1 MRRRLAARIPALWPP
16 GPHALAA
23 VAAKAV
29 DAVFGR
35 TRPVMSCF
43 VAPDD
48 AAGHRARTAALPVRL
63 GPRGVEVVIVP
74 SLSVVDQVALDNAML
89 L

>member
-1 MRRRLAARIPALWPP
+1 
-16 GPHALAA
+16 

-35 TRPVMSCF
+35 TRPMVSCF
-43 VAPDD
+43 VAADD
-48 AAGHRARTAALPVRL
+48 AAGRRARTAALPVRI
-63 GPRGVEVVIVP
+63 GPRGIEVVLVP
-74 SLSVVDQVALDNAML
+74 TLSVVDQVALDKAML